1 MGKAEDF
8 SNCCTVLVALRF
20 RDLNP
25 WQGDQTVLMG
35 VEFVEGKIR
44 LVLMDGEFVEGKE
57 TKLLIGGEFT
67 DCKETRLVLM
77 GGKFV
82 EGKETKLVL
91 MGGEFVEGKKTG
103 MVLMG
108 GEFVE
113 DKGCFLPGCQFPVSA
128 FSVRYN
134 SNVLTPL
141 LLPSP
146 SLTFPL

>member
-1 MGKAEDF
+1 MGGEFVKGKK
-8 SNCCTVLVALRF
+8 T
-20 RDLNP
+20 
-25 WQGDQTVLMG
+25 GMVLMG
-35 VEFVEGKIR
+35 
-44 LVLMDGEFVEGKE
+44 GEFVESKKTG
-57 TKLLIGGEFT
+57 
-67 DCKETRLVLM
+67 V
-77 GGKFV
+77 
-82 EGKETKLVL
+82 VL

-146 SLTFPL
+146 SLTFLL